1 MITKENITRLIE
13 EKIAGSDMFIVEVDV
28 RPGNLV
34 DVTMDADS
42 GITIEA
48 CTEIHRH
55 ILKNIDREL
64 IDYGLDVSSPDLSKP
79 LKVKRQYVKN
89 IGRSLNVKTLDN
101 AKTEGLLTNVSD
113 HGVALLTKNKE
124 EVEGKKG
131 KKWVER
137 SIEIPFDQIKE
148 AKVVI
153 SFK

>member
-1 MITKENITRLIE
+1 MITKERITQLIE

-55 ILKNIDREL
+55 ILKNIDRE
-64 IDYGLDVSSPDLSKP
+64 IEDYGLDVSSPDLSKP
-79 LKVKRQYVKN
+79 LKVRRQYVKN

-137 SIEIPFDQIKE
+137 SIEIPFEQIKE

>member
-64 IDYGLDVSSPDLSKP
+64 IDYGLDVSSPDLTKP
-79 LKVKRQYVKN
+79 LRVKRQYIKN

-113 HGVALLTKNKE
+113 HGVAILTKNKE

-137 SIEIPFDQIKE
+137 SIEIPFEQIKE

>member
-1 MITKENITRLIE
+1 
-13 EKIAGSDMFIVEVDV
+13 MFIVEVDV

-48 CTEIHRH
+48 CTEIHRY

-64 IDYGLDVSSPDLSKP
+64 IDYGLDVSSPDLTKP
-79 LKVKRQYVKN
+79 LRVKRQYVKN

-113 HGVALLTKNKE
+113 HGVAILTKNKE

-137 SIEIPFDQIKE
+137 SIEIPFEQIKE

>member
-137 SIEIPFDQIKE
+137 SIEIPFDQMKE

>member
-1 MITKENITRLIE
+1 MITKERITQLIE

-28 RPGNLV
+28 RPGNMV
-34 DVTMDADS
+34 DVTMDADT

-55 ILKNIDREL
+55 ILKNIDRE
-64 IDYGLDVSSPDLSKP
+64 IEDYGLDVSSPDLSKP
-79 LKVKRQYVKN
+79 LKVRRQFVKN

-113 HGVALLTKNKE
+113 HGVALLTKSKE

-137 SIEIPFDQIKE
+137 SIEIPFEQMKE

>member
-64 IDYGLDVSSPDLSKP
+64 IDYGLDVSSPDLTKP
-79 LKVKRQYVKN
+79 LRVKRQYIKN

-113 HGVALLTKNKE
+113 HGVAILTKNKE

-137 SIEIPFDQIKE
+137 SIEIPFVQIKE

>member
-34 DVTMDADS
+34 DVTMDADT

-89 IGRSLNVKTLDN
+89 IGRSLNVKTIDN

-113 HGVALLTKNKE
+113 HGVAILTKNKE

-137 SIEIPFDQIKE
+137 SIEIPFEQIKE

>member
-64 IDYGLDVSSPDLSKP
+64 IDYGLDVSSPDLTKP
-79 LKVKRQYVKN
+79 LRVKRQYIKN

-113 HGVALLTKNKE
+113 HGVAILTKNKE

>member
-64 IDYGLDVSSPDLSKP
+64 IDYGLDVSSPDLTKP
-79 LKVKRQYVKN
+79 LRVKRQYVKN

-113 HGVALLTKNKE
+113 HGVAILTKNKE

-137 SIEIPFDQIKE
+137 SIEIPFEQIKE

>member
-137 SIEIPFDQIKE
+137 SIEIPFEQIKE